1 MQVFLPLR
9 GVSTVR
15 IADHVVVL
23 DGGSVVEQGSH
34 EALMNQQGL
43 YAQLV
48 EMQAG
53 RYRYVLPG
61 S

>member
-1 MQVFLPLR
+1 VQVFLPLR
-9 GVSTVR
+9 GVPIVR

-23 DGGSVVEQGSH
+23 DAGSVVEQGSH

-53 RYRYVLPG
+53 RYR
-61 S
+61 